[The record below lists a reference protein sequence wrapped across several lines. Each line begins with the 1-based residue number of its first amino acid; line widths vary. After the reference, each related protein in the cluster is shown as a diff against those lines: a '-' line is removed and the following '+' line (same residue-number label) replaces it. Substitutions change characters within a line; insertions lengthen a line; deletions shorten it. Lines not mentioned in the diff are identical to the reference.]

1 MALPVAAIAAVVA
14 LAALLL
20 FGFRHFV
27 HRGLAPSRIP
37 EQRSPGALGVAFEE
51 IRILTEN
58 DKHLFG
64 WFVPPLAG
72 GRAPAVAILHGWGGN
87 AETMLPLVQPLVAA
101 GFAALL
107 FDARCHG
114 RSDEDD
120 FASLPRFAEDMEHA
134 LGWLRQRPEVDPER
148 IAIVGHSVGAGAA
161 LLVAS
166 RRDDIAAVVS
176 LAAFSHPAKMMRRWL
191 AAKRIPHVPLGWAIL
206 AYVQRV
212 IGHRFDAIAPVA
224 SIRGVRCPT
233 LLIHGV
239 DDVTVPVSE
248 MREIY
253 AARSG
258 DHVQC
263 RIVAGSHDDFGD
275 VADVAGEIAEVV
287 GFLRQN
293 AIRPAAT
300 TG

>member
-1 MALPVAAIAAVVA
+1 MALPLAALAAAVA
-14 LAALLL
+14 FAAALLL
-20 FGFRHFV
+20 GLRHLL
-27 HRGLAPSRIP
+27 HRGLAPARIP
-37 EQRSPGALGVAFEE
+37 EQRSPGALGAAFEE
-51 IRILTEN
+51 ARIPTAN

-64 WFVPPLAG
+64 WFVPALTE

-87 AETMLPLVQPLVAA
+87 AETMLPLIQPLAAA
-101 GFAALL
+101 GFAVLL

-134 LGWLRQRPEVDPER
+134 LGWLRQRPEVDPGR
-148 IAIVGHSVGAGAA
+148 VAIVGHSVGAGAA

-176 LAAFSHPAKMMRRWL
+176 LAAFSHPARMMRRWL

-224 SIRGVRCPT
+224 SIRGIRCPT
-233 LLIHGV
+233 LLIHGA

-263 RIVAGSHDDFGD
+263 RVVAGSHDDFGD
-275 VADVAGEIAEVV
+275 ASDIAGEITEVV
-287 GFLRQN
+287 KFLRQN
-293 AIRPAAT
+293 AVRSAAA
-300 TG
+300 